1 MNKYIIGFIGFIII
15 IALAIVLLSSQAG
28 LFGKK
33 ADLQLGTT
41 KLKLDVADTEAKREV
56 GLSGRNALSD
66 TQGMLFIFDS
76 PTTPSFW
83 MKGMKFPIDI
93 IFLNNKKIITIFK
106 NAPAP
111 KTITEIPTTY
121 YQPSSPINNVV
132 ELKAGSAEKFNLR
145 EGDTLKLAL

>member
-15 IALAIVLLSSQAG
+15 IALAVVFLGSQAG

-33 ADLQLGTT
+33 AVLQVKTT
-41 KLKLDVADTEAKREV
+41 KIQLSVADTEAKREI
-56 GLSGRNALSD
+56 GLSGRSSLSD

-76 PTTPSFW
+76 PTVPLFW

-93 IFLNNKKIITIFK
+93 IFLKDKKIVTIYK

-111 KTITEIPTTY
+111 KSTTEIPTTF
-121 YQPSSPINNVV
+121 YQPASPIDSVI
-132 ELKAGSAEKFNLR
+132 ELKAGASDTFNLR
-145 EGDTLKLAL
+145 EGDALKLTL